1 MAKTPTSSAP
11 PLTPLEQRKKS
22 EWFAIRDHLT
32 EWYAQPDLEC
42 LRASLSVYQ
51 SHFASDSPIWMFLL
65 GPPSTGKSELCIY
78 PLTSQEQIV
87 QVSTITESSFI
98 SAFDPKCGILPNLNG
113 KPKNGVL
120 LFSDFSNFLALTP
133 EVRSKLQAQMREIY
147 DGKYQKH
154 AGNQKSAIEWEG
166 KVSILAACTPD
177 LERYWTLENSLGDRF
192 LQIRLKPPD
201 PDSIYPY
208 MEKQQTIGKAQLQKK
223 TQRLIDQFLED
234 VSDHPEVAP
243 PSTELNK
250 YIFQLTNICVSL
262 RQAVHHDFRGE
273 ATGVGTKE
281 GTPRFARMAINLA
294 KTHAKIFGRT
304 SLKPSDNRLMK
315 RVLLDTC
322 PSRRLHIIQ
331 FLLNHSEPINITD
344 CLAQFPGIPFTTMR
358 RLLEDLHLL
367 QLVTVEKVFS
377 DRFVV
382 LTERFRELL
391 IDGRVDSL
399 SYRIS
404 DNL

>member
-1 MAKTPTSSAP
+1 MAKTPPSSP
-11 PLTPLEQRKKS
+11 PLTQLEQRKKS

-42 LRASLSVYQ
+42 LRASLAVYQ
-51 SHFASDSPIWMFLL
+51 SHFATDSPIWMFLL

-208 MEKQQTIGKAQLQKK
+208 MEKQQRIGKAQLQKK

-234 VSDHPEVAP
+234 VSEHPEVEP
-243 PSTELNK
+243 PSSELNK

-262 RQAVHHDFRGE
+262 RQAVHHNYKGE

-304 SLKPSDNRLMK
+304 SLQPSDNRLLK

-322 PSRRLHIIQ
+322 PSRRLQ
-331 FLLNHSEPINITD
+331 LVQVLLNYSELVSIQEIS
-344 CLAQFPGIPFTTMR
+344 AFFPGLPYMGMR
-358 RLLEDLHLL
+358 QLLEDLKLL
-367 QLVTVEKVFS
+367 EIIEVEKVFT

-382 LTERFRELL
+382 LTKRFREML
-391 IDGRVDSL
+391 IAARVPAVFPQRFS
-399 SYRIS
+399 
-404 DNL
+404 